1 MIFFNYSKCSTCI
14 KARKFLENNNMTF
27 ISKDAKKDI
36 ITKEEIK
43 KWYEISNKD
52 IKKFFNTSGKI
63 YKELNLKEKLDGLSL
78 DEKFE
83 LLAKDAMLLKRPLLI
98 SNNKVLI
105 GYKEDEWKQELL

>member
-63 YKELNLKEKLDGLSL
+63 YKELNLKEKLDRLSL